1 MKYAA
6 ASLLAL
12 AACESPFTPVL
23 GGGGTAADQAFGAA
37 HVRWFVPDEAGGWTM
52 RPELAGPYVYFERDL
67 ELSPGGTVVNRAQL
81 VALDRATG
89 AEAWA
94 QPIVTGENAAVAGD
108 VIGAVWGSLP
118 MFDLAT
124 GAQLHVFRYG
134 QVSLSGNVAT
144 DGERFYVLTHDGH
157 ALAVN
162 PGQGTTRWDTD
173 LAGAG
178 TATGFGVAVEGEAVA
193 VTLKHFGSTAAP
205 GDSGFVA
212 VLDRGTGAVR
222 WRAALGEGLDPGFT
236 DPPTIAGG
244 LVVTRGNHEVRA
256 WDLRSGAPRWRFDAR
271 GPGVT
276 YGGSGLASCE
286 GLVIAPTGNLD
297 VVALDAATGAVRW
310 RVRAQ
315 DLGSLMSLDCSHGT
329 VLARGS
335 RLSVFDA
342 RSGARRASYPIR
354 DPDDGRREFMIAA
367 ATRDAEFLY
376 VSTTYGY
383 MKVDAPD

>member
-1 MKYAA
+1 MKYAV

-12 AACESPFTPVL
+12 AACDSPFTPVL
-23 GGGGTAADQAFGAA
+23 GGGGTAADRAFGAV
-37 HVRWFVPDEAGGWTM
+37 HVRWFIPDEVGGWTM

-81 VALDRATG
+81 IALDRETG

-94 QPIVTGENAAVAGD
+94 QPIVTGENAVVAGN

-124 GAQLHVFRYG
+124 GAPFPVFRYG

-144 DGERFYVLTHDGH
+144 DGERFYVLTHHGR

-162 PGQGTTRWDTD
+162 PGQGTTHWDTD

-178 TATGFGVAVEGEAVA
+178 TATGFGVAVGGDAVA

-212 VLDRGTGAVR
+212 VLDRSTGAVR
-222 WRAALGEGLDPGFT
+222 WRAALGEGLDPGIT
-236 DPPTIAGG
+236 DPPVIAGG
-244 LVVTRGNHEVRA
+244 LVVTHGNHEVRA
-256 WDLRSGAPRWRFDAR
+256 WDLRTGAARWRFDAR
-271 GPGVT
+271 GTGVT

-315 DLGSLMSLDCSHGT
+315 DLGSLMSVDCSHGT

-335 RLSVFDA
+335 RLAVFDA